1 MKIRNIKDKI
11 FREYLEELSEQAA
24 ARLEWQ
30 RRLAGWHGFNTFY
43 TLYTQADI
51 EKQLARDTP
60 GLKAVMAGFR

>member
-1 MKIRNIKDKI
+1 MEGVLIPVNGK
-11 FREYLEELSEQAA
+11 EWAA
-24 ARLEWQ
+24 LTLDFA
-30 RRLAGWHGFNTFY
+30 AKKSSGY